1 MPTLSNEI
9 LEPYIVGKKPL
20 NFEEECFANFPNID
34 ENNNYP
40 VCDLNSFTM
49 SVEEEQLLIS
59 LEELNVIDIIEN
71 EGLVYIAGYAAYRF
85 KNKYP
90 YLSNMTCLL
99 PATTNVDWLQFISR
113 GKCMYPSE
121 ELLTTARVMNIEFM
135 KYHESSLS
143 KDEFI
148 FKTLAEKIEIKIH
161 PIKIPK
167 EVILCLVRT
176 RTYIRVREINRQI
189 SLENRKK
196 NNKKK
201 MLKFINN

>member
-1 MPTLSNEI
+1 
-9 LEPYIVGKKPL
+9 
-20 NFEEECFANFPNID
+20 
-34 ENNNYP
+34 
-40 VCDLNSFTM
+40 M

-71 EGLVYIAGYAAYRF
+71 EGLVYIASYAAYRF

-90 YLSNMTCLL
+90 YLGNMTCLL

-121 ELLTTARVMNIEFM
+121 ELLTTARVMNIKFM